1 MGVID
6 NFEHL
11 RDICKVGMG
20 AEACRYLMMVQH
32 GWKCAK
38 LTTARTLIDQR
49 VAEGQF
55 HSLGDNC
62 EGLPC

>member
-1 MGVID
+1 
-6 NFEHL
+6 
-11 RDICKVGMG
+11 
-20 AEACRYLMMVQH
+20 MMVQH

-49 VAEGQF
+49 VAEGRF